1 MAYPDGMQ
9 FQSSDTRSPYFAAR
23 ASHNYLNALKRDV
36 QAAQKIM
43 WVIQAAERK
52 INQELAKVNDT
63 DAFDMIE
70 IAGCFD
76 YLKESTPSEQVLEER
91 AGL

>member
-1 MAYPDGMQ
+1 MRSISP
-9 FQSSDTRSPYFAAR
+9 RSPYFAAQS
-23 ASHNYLNALKRDV
+23 SHNYLHALQRDV
-36 QAAQKIM
+36 KAAQKIM

-76 YLKESTPSEQVLEER
+76 YLKESTPTEQALEQR

>member
-9 FQSSDTRSPYFAAR
+9 FQSSDTRSPYYSKWTSR
-23 ASHNYLNALKRDV
+23 NYLHALRQDV
-36 QAAQKIM
+36 KAAQKIA

-52 INQELAKVNDT
+52 INQELAKVSDT

-76 YLKESTPSEQVLEER
+76 YLKESTPTEQVLERR